1 MSSIDILDIDTKIR
15 KELSSDK
22 LDEYEKI
29 KLKLLKSL
37 EVTKRV
43 KTRQIIHNE
52 IKKIDQYIDN
62 TSNQYNI
69 NFYIND
75 TVQYIE
81 EYKSILKIPKKINFM
96 GKVIED
102 DDSVK
107 NTLINKFLNAS
118 SKYTRMVYEC
128 VVIDLKCFECGAVL
142 DCELLEDSMYICSQC
157 STQQG
162 LSTLTSSFA
171 DTERINISSKY
182 AYARKT
188 HFRECIDQYHGKQN
202 ITIPIKLYTD
212 LDTAFIFHGLLT
224 GDENTPRQI
233 RYKRI
238 TKKTIILF
246 LKELGYA
253 RHYENINL
261 IYSTI
266 TGTPLDDISHLVEL
280 ILEDFD
286 KLSELYDKNYSDIN
300 RKNFINTQ
308 YVLFQFLRKHGHDC
322 DKEDFSNLK
331 TVDRKFFHEDMI
343 QRLFQD
349 LGWNYVS
356 IF

>member
-1 MSSIDILDIDTKIR
+1 MSRVDILDIDTNIR
-15 KELSSDK
+15 KELSFEK
-22 LDEYEKI
+22 MDEYENIRK
-29 KLKLLKSL
+29 KLMRSL
-37 EVTKRV
+37 EVTERDS
-43 KTRQIIHNE
+43 TRNIILSE
-52 IKKIDQYIDN
+52 IKKIDDYLKN
-62 TSNQYNI
+62 ASSQYNI

-75 TVQYIE
+75 TIQYIE
-81 EYKSILKIPKKINFM
+81 EYKKILKIPKKINFM
-96 GKVIED
+96 GKVYED
-102 DDSVK
+102 NDSVK
-107 NTLINKFLNAS
+107 NELINKYLSAS
-118 SKYTRMVYEC
+118 SKYTKIVYEN
-128 VVIDLKCFECGAVL
+128 VVLELKCFECGTILNCEIL
-142 DCELLEDSMYICSQC
+142 DDNMYICSQC

-162 LSTLTSSFA
+162 LATLTSSFA
-171 DTERINISSKY
+171 DTERVNISSKY
-182 AYARKT
+182 AYDRKT
-188 HFRECIDQYHGKQN
+188 HFRECINQYHGKQN
-202 ITIPIKLYTD
+202 VTIPSKLYTD
-212 LDTAFIFHGLLT
+212 LDKSFIFHDLLI
-224 GDENTPRQI
+224 GDENTPRKT

-246 LKELGYA
+246 MKELGYS

-266 TGTPLDDISHLVEL
+266 TETPLDDISHLIEL

-286 KLSELYDKNYSDIN
+286 KLSDLYDKKYSDIN